1 MAAGASTTRRVL
13 VAFDKFKGAL
23 TAREACDTA
32 AGVLRRHRPDWEVDC
47 APLSDGGD
55 GFCRILTDE
64 AHGSF
69 EPVLASGPLFHGAQP
84 TRHVQAELGFV
95 DVARLP
101 LGARQRL
108 RLHETAPARLAIVE
122 MASVNGLSTISKEQ
136 RDVWCAS
143 SYGTGELLRVASQRG
158 AQAVLLGV
166 GGSATSDLGLG
177 ALCALGLRFET
188 AAGVELRP
196 PLPALWPRVARV
208 RGEVASELLP
218 LRIACDV
225 HNPLLGPNGA
235 ASVYGPQKGL
245 KAEDWPRFDREALR
259 MAELVCGQLGLE
271 LALTEVP
278 GSGAAGGIAFGLMAA
293 AHARLVPGFP
303 LVSDWLDLDARLARA
318 NCVLTGEGRFDASSW
333 AGKGPGALV
342 ESASRLGR
350 RCVVFAGS
358 VATEPP
364 AAECQVIA
372 ISPAALPLDAAL
384 VDTQRN
390 LARAVESWLD
400 GVDLRSG
407 GVEVN

>member
-1 MAAGASTTRRVL
+1 VASTTRRVL
-13 VAFDKFKGAL
+13 IAFDKFKGAL

-32 AGVLRRHRPDWEVDC
+32 AEVIRQQHPDWQLDC

-55 GFCRILTDE
+55 GFCRILTE
-64 AHGSF
+64 AAHGNS
-69 EPVLASGPLFHGAQP
+69 EPVLASGPLFEGTEP
-84 TRHVQAELGFV
+84 TRHVQAEIGLV

-101 LGARQRL
+101 RGARQLL
-108 RLHETAPARLAIVE
+108 RLNDDAVRLAIVE
-122 MASVNGLSTISKEQ
+122 MASVNGLSTIATER

-143 SYGTGELLRVASQRG
+143 SYGTGELLHAASQRG

-188 AAGVELRP
+188 AAGMELRP
-196 PLPALWPRVARV
+196 PVPAHWPRVARV
-208 RGEVASELLP
+208 RGALGSELLP

-225 HNPLLGPNGA
+225 NNPLLGPNGA
-235 ASVYGPQKGL
+235 ASVYGPQKGM

-259 MAELVCGQLGLE
+259 MAELLCEQLGLE
-271 LALTEVP
+271 LALTQVP

-293 AHARLVPGFP
+293 ARAELVAGFP
-303 LVSDWLDLDARLARA
+303 LVSHWLDLDARLAQA
-318 NCVLTGEGRFDASSW
+318 DCVLTGEGRFDASSW
-333 AGKGPGALV
+333 AGKGPGALA

-358 VATEPP
+358 VATEPREP
-364 AAECQVIA
+364 GCEVMA
-372 ISPAALPLDAAL
+372 ISPPDLPLHAALGN
-384 VDTQRN
+384 TQQN

-400 GVDLRSG
+400 GVDGLR
-407 GVEVN
+407 